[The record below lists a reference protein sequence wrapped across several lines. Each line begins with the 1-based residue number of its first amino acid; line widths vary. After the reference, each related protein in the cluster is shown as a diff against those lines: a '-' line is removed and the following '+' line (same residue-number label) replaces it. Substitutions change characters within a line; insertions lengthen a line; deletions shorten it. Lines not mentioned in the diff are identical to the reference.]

1 MQDYNF
7 FTIHR
12 TLNGR
17 ASRVTITFPPG
28 SGVPGPEAG
37 EPAAGPGGSPQD
49 HGLWIRQA
57 DH

>member
-17 ASRVTITFPPG
+17 ASRVTFPPG